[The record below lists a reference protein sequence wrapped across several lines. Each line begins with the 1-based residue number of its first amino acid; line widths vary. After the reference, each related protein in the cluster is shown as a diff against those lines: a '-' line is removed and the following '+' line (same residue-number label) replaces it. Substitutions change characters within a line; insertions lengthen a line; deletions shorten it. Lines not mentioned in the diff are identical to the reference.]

1 MEIIRILSLLAFT
14 SLAASY
20 AWAMRGTKIGGEK
33 GAMLPGAVLGLIF
46 AWFSGSEIIRENFFV
61 FSAVGALAMS
71 YGGSQTYGET
81 LSFVVSQK
89 PPENYKKGIIA
100 LIVKG
105 ALWFGIFSSYMGIA
119 FNVACGQKYNRL
131 DLIVLFACLMP
142 LRGLGIYLLNRPVK
156 PKENIFPKIY
166 FSKSRNE
173 SWGGLLF
180 VQLALIALMA
190 VKGDIYSLGFTLVG
204 AFSGAVGWVI
214 GINLFYLANHPL
226 SNGRYFYGKLQEK
239 GYVGGWKIMEFTLG
253 AVGGLGTAA
262 YFFLNKSGLSKITAA
277 VGSGV
282 LFPNFK
288 AANIDFLPWIALFL
302 IFLPALQ
309 YPLQSGQNGKIK
321 AKSKLDTIGQL
332 MEWLEEPIYSVIILS
347 FVILGN
353 IKTAKLVSFF
363 LILWLSVEKDL
374 FERFIKTRQK
384 WFWSV
389 ILLGGLATALLG
401 EILLP
406 NSYPALYT
414 WILYI
419 LVYEFFELIWIDY
432 VARQAEENEGKSF
445 FKRWRRSNEPTVH
458 IYFLLQIVILLAAG
472 FLIFH

>member
-1 MEIIRILSLLAFT
+1 
-14 SLAASY
+14 
-20 AWAMRGTKIGGEK
+20 
-33 GAMLPGAVLGLIF
+33 
-46 AWFSGSEIIRENFFV
+46 
-61 FSAVGALAMS
+61 
-71 YGGSQTYGET
+71 
-81 LSFVVSQK
+81 
-89 PPENYKKGIIA
+89 
-100 LIVKG
+100 
-105 ALWFGIFSSYMGIA
+105 
-119 FNVACGQKYNRL
+119 
-131 DLIVLFACLMP
+131 MP
-142 LRGLGIYLLNRPVK
+142 
-156 PKENIFPKIY
+156 
-166 FSKSRNE
+166 
-173 SWGGLLF
+173 W
-180 VQLALIALMA
+180 
-190 VKGDIYSLGFTLVG
+190 
-204 AFSGAVGWVI
+204 
-214 GINLFYLANHPL
+214 
-226 SNGRYFYGKLQEK
+226 
-239 GYVGGWKIMEFTLG
+239 
-253 AVGGLGTAA
+253 GGLGTAA

>member
-1 MEIIRILSLLAFT
+1 MEIIKIFSLLIFT

-46 AWFSGSEIIRENFFV
+46 AWFSGYDLIRENFFV

-105 ALWFGIFSSYMGIA
+105 SLWFGIFGAYMGMA
-119 FNVACGQKYNRL
+119 FNAACGQKYNRL
-131 DLIVLFACLMP
+131 DFIVLFAILVP
-142 LRGLGIYLLNRPVK
+142 LRGLGVYILNRPVK
-156 PKENIFPKIY
+156 PRENIFPKIY
-166 FSKSRNE
+166 FSKTRNE

-180 VQLALIALMA
+180 VLLALTALMA
-190 VKGDIYSLGFTLVG
+190 AKGDTYSLGFTLAG
-204 AFSGAVGWVI
+204 AVSGAVGWVI

-226 SNGRYFYGKLQEK
+226 NNGKFFYGKLQEK

-253 AVGGLGTAA
+253 AVGGLGTAL
-262 YFFLNKSGLSKITAA
+262 YFFLNKQGFSKMTSNISGGK
-277 VGSGV
+277 
-282 LFPNFK
+282 LFPGFK
-288 AANIDFLPWIALFL
+288 ANALSFLPWIALFL
-302 IFLPALQ
+302 IFLPASQHL
-309 YPLQSGQNGKIK
+309 LQSGQNSKIK
-321 AKSKLDTIGQL
+321 SKSKADVLGEI

-347 FVILGN
+347 FIMLGN
-353 IKTAKLVSFF
+353 LKTAKLVSFF
-363 LILWLSVEKDL
+363 LILWLAVEKDL
-374 FERFIKTRQK
+374 FERFIKTKQK
-384 WFWSV
+384 WLWSIVFWGS
-389 ILLGGLATALLG
+389 LTAALLG
-401 EILLP
+401 EIFLP

-419 LVYEFFELIWIDY
+419 FVYEFFELIWIDY
-432 VARQAEENEGKSF
+432 EARQAKENKGKSF
-445 FKRWRRSNEPTVH
+445 FKRWRRTSEPTVH
-458 IYFLLQIVILLAAG
+458 IYFFIQIVILLAVG
-472 FLIFH
+472 ILMFR